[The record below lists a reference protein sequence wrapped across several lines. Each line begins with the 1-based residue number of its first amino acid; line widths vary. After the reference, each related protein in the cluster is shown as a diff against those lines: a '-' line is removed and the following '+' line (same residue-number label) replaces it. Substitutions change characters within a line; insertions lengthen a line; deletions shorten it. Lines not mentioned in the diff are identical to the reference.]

1 MFYFAGNLISVS
13 SFMTGNTASAM
24 KKIDILN
31 FITNFR
37 KAPNDIK
44 THSQLVAHLGADKE
58 ATMNSLLAE
67 LQQAK
72 VVRQTELNG
81 EKAYQVIA
89 R

>member
-1 MFYFAGNLISVS
+1 
-13 SFMTGNTASAM
+13 M

-31 FITNFR
+31 FITSFR

-44 THSQLVAHLGADKE
+44 NYSELIAHLGADREDTLKQ
-58 ATMNSLLAE
+58 MLSE

-72 VVRQTELNG
+72 VIREVENGG

>member
-1 MFYFAGNLISVS
+1 
-13 SFMTGNTASAM
+13 M

-31 FITNFR
+31 FITSFR

-44 THSQLVAHLGADKE
+44 TRSEILGHLGATNASAID
-58 ATMNSLLAE
+58 TMLSE

-72 VVRQTELNG
+72 VIRETEKSG
-81 EKAYQVIA
+81 EKAFQVIA